1 MIKLEDT
8 LPFKDSILDQFGR
21 KESIKCNN
29 PAYHT
34 NLAKKARKLLGAK
47 EMLLL
52 VRGLPSK
59 NSELLEKDVPV
70 CMLQAMVPEEDPVPP
85 RNLLGTLNDHL
96 HYIDE
101 MTTELEDEVLTY
113 LFPVLTCLGLTS
125 ALLNAAKK
133 SSQGAAS

>member
-1 MIKLEDT
+1 
-8 LPFKDSILDQFGR
+8 
-21 KESIKCNN
+21 
-29 PAYHT
+29 
-34 NLAKKARKLLGAK
+34 
-47 EMLLL
+47 
-52 VRGLPSK
+52 
-59 NSELLEKDVPV
+59 
-70 CMLQAMVPEEDPVPP
+70 MLQAMVPEEDPVPP